1 MKLYVY
7 IIRRVLLLI
16 PVIIGVT
23 LITFYLSH
31 LNIGL
36 LITEYEGKIHTYA
49 QRAIVMKELHLS
61 GPVWAQYLYYLGAM
75 FTGKWGFVSPGDVD
89 PGVPVFTEFLK
100 RFPPTA
106 ELALLATFLILV
118 MGLPLGVLSAVR
130 KDRATDH
137 ATRLGAMA
145 AVSIPSFWLGLLVL
159 NFMLAPTVSF
169 LPHWLVLYGNGQLNW
184 SVYGYW
190 HGKIAP
196 FVSPTGGLSQ
206 PTGFLLIDTLVYGD
220 FPAFFNALWY
230 VFWPSLV
237 VALTTF
243 GVIIRFMRSSMLEN
257 LGQDYVRTARSKGV
271 PEQFVIKKH
280 ARRNALG
287 SSTTVMGLIFA
298 GLLSGVVVTEN
309 VFSRPGM
316 GTWLYQAA
324 YNNDMV
330 SVMATT
336 FVFTVVIVVANLIV
350 DIMYS
355 YLDPRVRLE

>member
-1 MKLYVY
+1 MKLYIY
-7 IIRRVLLLI
+7 IIRRLLLLI

-31 LNIGL
+31 ININL

-49 QRAIVMKELHLS
+49 QYLKIKQELHLD
-61 GPVWAQYLYYLGAM
+61 GPIYVQYLYYLGAL
-75 FTGKWGFVSPGDVD
+75 FTGNWGFVSPGDID
-89 PGVPVFTEFLK
+89 PGTPVVVEFMK

-106 ELALLATFLILV
+106 ELALIATLIILALGI
-118 MGLPLGVLSAVR
+118 PLGVLSAVR
-130 KDRATDH
+130 KDRIPDH
-137 ATRLGAMA
+137 LTRLGAMA
-145 AVSIPSFWLGLLVL
+145 AVSMPTFWLGLLVL
-159 NFMLAPTVSF
+159 IMLAPTSPI
-169 LPHWLVLYGNGQLNW
+169 PHWLTLYGNGQLNW
-184 SVYGYW
+184 SVYGVTSA
-190 HGKIAP
+190 GTPAP
-196 FVSPTGGLSQ
+196 FYVTGGLSR
-206 PTGFLLIDTLVYGD
+206 PTGFLLIDTLYYGD
-220 FPAFFNALWY
+220 FAAFFNALWY

-257 LGQDYVRTARSKGV
+257 LGQDYIRTARSKGV

-287 SSTTVMGLIFA
+287 ATTTVLGLTFA
-298 GLLSGVVVTEN
+298 ALLAGVVVTET
-309 VFSRPGM
+309 VFNWPGM
-316 GTWLYQAA
+316 GRWLFEAA

-336 FVFTVVIVVANLIV
+336 FVFTLVIVAANLVV
-350 DIMYS
+350 DILYS